1 MHVIVVVIV
10 CLMLARMWS
19 CGIELHLY
27 DHDVS
32 VACING
38 ARVRSAVGRKYPNAG
53 GETGHV
59 ARQEVLVHLRHQ
71 FLLRREVRNWVCASE
86 IVFERRL
93 CVGGALAKPTVA
105 WENGSKLLQSARHAS
120 LACLKTCDFHND
132 VFKARL

>member
-38 ARVRSAVGRKYPNAG
+38 DFCLIMVGW
-53 GETGHV
+53 
-59 ARQEVLVHLRHQ
+59 L
-71 FLLRREVRNWVCASE
+71 F
-86 IVFERRL
+86 F
-93 CVGGALAKPTVA
+93 
-105 WENGSKLLQSARHAS
+105 
-120 LACLKTCDFHND
+120 
-132 VFKARL
+132 